1 MVHYGPV
8 RRGLVHA
15 LAWSLATGAA
25 VTLSWWGVHTV
36 LSGTVYDPPRALPLP
51 VGATEV
57 APGTSGSDPLASST
71 QRAEPPTTSP
81 PSREPT
87 PSEDR
92 TTSAAPPSTPASPP
106 SDGPDSPPAT
116 SPATTAAPATSPA
129 PTTASSVKSYPVDGG
144 RVTFDL
150 GETSAELV
158 SATPASGWQM
168 QVWKQPTWIRVTF
181 TKDGR
186 ELSVFCL
193 WHDSAPRVEIEDR
206 TA

>member
-1 MVHYGPV
+1 MAGM

-51 VGATEV
+51 AGSPADLVPAE
-57 APGTSGSDPLASST
+57 TSIGDPVTSST
-71 QRAEPPTTSP
+71 RRPATTPPATAPPTSP
-81 PSREPT
+81 P
-87 PSEDR
+87 
-92 TTSAAPPSTPASPP
+92 
-106 SDGPDSPPAT
+106 
-116 SPATTAAPATSPA
+116 APATSAPPASTRPAAPPRTTPA
-129 PTTASSVKSYPVDGG
+129 PSTAPPSPAGSSQVRSYPSDGG

-158 SATPASGWQM
+158 SAIPASGWQM

-181 TKDGR
+181 TQGGR
-186 ELSVFCL
+186 EVSVFCL
-193 WHDSAPRVEIEDR
+193 WHDSAPRVQIEER
-206 TA
+206 TV